1 MVGRGEGGE
10 GGGRGEVELGVER
23 PEGFERQAKKVGEL
37 RYISQETP
45 FWKLQYRKLN
55 VAAAES
61 DSLPF
66 GLKSLS
72 LEGKDWVSYLG
83 FCIAPFCL

>member
-1 MVGRGEGGE
+1 MNKPGRLWPGAGV
-10 GGGRGEVELGVER
+10 GGGGELGVESGVKAR
-23 PEGFERQAKKVGEL
+23 GVERQAKKVGEL
-37 RYISQETP
+37 TYISEETP

-61 DSLPF
+61 HLLPF

-72 LEGKDWVSYLG
+72 LKVITGSP
-83 FCIAPFCL
+83 I